1 MALRCRLIMIASII
15 HVAYLIGRKRFGNV
29 NAVKKCRNRGVFC
42 PLPVGRGQKHYSFSP
57 LLAITSL
64 YQLKL
69 FLRER
74 DISPVPS
81 SCLLT

>member
-1 MALRCRLIMIASII
+1 MALRCRLIMIASNI
-15 HVAYLIGRKRFGNV
+15 HEAYLNGRTGFGNGK
-29 NAVKKCRNRGVFC
+29 AVKKCLADKQLA
-42 PLPVGRGQKHYSFSP
+42 LPAGERAVSYRFSP
-57 LLAITSL
+57 LLAMTSL

>member
-1 MALRCRLIMIASII
+1 MALRCRLIMSASNI
-15 HVAYLIGRKRFGNV
+15 HEAYLIGRTRFGNGK
-29 NAVKKCRNRGVFC
+29 AVKKCLADKRFA
-42 PLPVGRGQKHYSFSP
+42 LPGRERAVNYRFSP
-57 LLAITSL
+57 LLAMTSL

>member
-1 MALRCRLIMIASII
+1 MALRCRLIMSASNI
-15 HVAYLIGRKRFGNV
+15 HEAYLIGRTRFGNGK
-29 NAVKKCRNRGVFC
+29 AVKKCLADKRFALSRPGE
-42 PLPVGRGQKHYSFSP
+42 GGQYRFSP
-57 LLAITSL
+57 LLAMTSL

-74 DISPVPS
+74 DMSPVPS